1 MSTKP
6 LRVRRSLIDIYND
19 FKNGKPS
26 ELEKLMVAWQFIK
39 NLPANDPNSFMTLG
53 GYHGEPFTWRGS
65 YDGNYW
71 GGYCNHGNI
80 FFPTWHRVYLHKLEK
95 ALQSVPGC
103 ESVMLPYW
111 DQTYKVMKDGKLT
124 FLGVPSILTDNFFTF
139 SDGTTISNPLKSF
152 KLPVGLYDWIEKDA
166 YSKPEGYE
174 TVRFPLS
181 GLIGTPADR
190 MASENYNM
198 AFYIPGTTTINEQL
212 TSTMLNENVT
222 GWLSGS
228 VEIHEGFDPS
238 KPYVPEG
245 SFRGGIDEMYHR
257 CLLNPYYTTFSN
269 NTSRNELNKT
279 DKNAQSLE
287 SPHGSIHLAVGGIN
301 APGQDANSAGATDA
315 NGDMGENETAG
326 LDPIFFFHHCN
337 VDRIFWM
344 WQVRHKSTD
353 KLDLTVPGWEGPGVY
368 PGQNNVNNQ
377 PPVGYEQEEQ
387 LTLESPLYPFKM
399 VENGVERNF
408 CTNDVINIEK
418 QLGFRYESLS
428 LDNNDG
434 APETIKAI
442 AKLRGLKALAPKSD
456 KALVINGINRAKIN
470 GSFVLS
476 AFATIDGNRYFIGSE
491 PVLSRWKVTACKNC
505 MTNLEVT
512 ATFSLSDFTED
523 EIARAIFDVQING
536 RKHNDA
542 EFAKFTVT
550 NNANATRMLT
560 AANVTTAKFMNLMA
574 KPAEAQVPAAH
585 SKAFH
590 LSVV

>member
-1 MSTKP
+1 MSTKQP
-6 LRVRRSLIDIYND
+6 LRVRRSLIDLQND
-19 FKNGKPS
+19 FKNGKPA
-26 ELEKLMVAWQFIK
+26 ELEKLMIAWQFIK
-39 NLPANDPNSFMTLG
+39 NLPATDPNSFMSLG
-53 GYHGEPFTWRGS
+53 GFHGEPFIWRGS

-80 FFPTWHRVYLHKLEK
+80 FFPTWHRVYLHKLEM

-111 DQTYKVMKDGKLT
+111 DQTYKIMVDGKLT
-124 FLGVPSILTDNFFTF
+124 FLGVPSVLTDEYFTF
-139 SDGTTISNPLKSF
+139 SDGTTIPNPLKSF
-152 KLPVGLYDWIEKDA
+152 KLPVALNDWIEKDA

-181 GLIGTPADR
+181 GLVGTPADR

-198 AFYIPGTTTINEQL
+198 AFNITGTNVVDHKK
-212 TSTMLNENVT
+212 TSAMLNENVT

-228 VEIHEGFDPS
+228 VEIHEGFDPT

-245 SFRGGIDEMYHR
+245 SFRGGIDEAYHR
-257 CLLNPYYTTFSN
+257 CLDNPHYTTFSN

-279 DKNAQSLE
+279 DKTAQSLE
-287 SPHGSIHLAVGGIN
+287 SPHGSIHLAVGGIA
-301 APGQDANSAGATDA
+301 APGQDANSAVASDA

-344 WQVRHKSTD
+344 WQVRHKSTN
-353 KLDLTVPGWEGPGVY
+353 KLDLTVPGWAGPGVY
-368 PGQNNVNNQ
+368 PGLNNVDNQ
-377 PPVGYEQEEQ
+377 PPVGYEPEEE
-387 LTLESPLYPFKM
+387 LTMESPLYPFKLID
-399 VENGVERNF
+399 NGVERNF
-408 CTNDVINIEK
+408 RSADVVNIEK
-418 QLGFRYESLS
+418 QLGFTYESLS

-434 APETIKAI
+434 EPGTIKAI
-442 AKLRGLKALAPKSD
+442 AALRGLKAKVAKSD

-476 AFATIDGNRYFIGSE
+476 AFATIDGTRYFIGSE

-512 ATFSLSDFTED
+512 ATFSLSDFTD
-523 EIARAIFDVQING
+523 DQLSRAIFDVQING

-542 EFAKFTVT
+542 EFAKFSIT
-550 NNANATRMLT
+550 NNANATKALS
-560 AANVTTAKFMNLMA
+560 AAGAPIEVFKNLAKTEA
-574 KPAEAQVPAAH
+574 PAQVVH

>member
-1 MSTKP
+1 MSTKQ
-6 LRVRRSLIDIYND
+6 LRVRRSLIDIHND
-19 FKNGKPS
+19 FKNGKPA

-39 NLPANDPNSFMTLG
+39 KLPASDPNSFMSLG
-53 GYHGEPFTWRGS
+53 GFHGEPFIWRGS

-80 FFPTWHRVYLHKLEK
+80 FFPTWHRTYLYKIEK

-111 DQTYKVMKDGKLT
+111 DQTYKIMVDGKLT
-124 FLGVPSILTDNFFTF
+124 FLGVPSVLTDEFFTF
-139 SDGTTISNPLKSF
+139 SDGTTIPNPLKSF
-152 KLPVGLYDWIEKDA
+152 KLPVALNDWIEQDT

-181 GLIGTPADR
+181 GLVGTPADR
-190 MASENYNM
+190 MASETYNM
-198 AFYIPGTTTINEQL
+198 AFYVPGTTVIDQKKTGA
-212 TSTMLNENVT
+212 MLNDNVT

-228 VEIHEGFDPS
+228 VEIHEGFDPT

-245 SFRGGIDEMYHR
+245 SFRGGIDEGYHR
-257 CLLNPYYTTFSN
+257 CLDNPHYTTFSN

-279 DKNAQSLE
+279 DKTAQSLE
-287 SPHGSIHLAVGGIN
+287 SPHGSIHLAVGGIA
-301 APGQDANSAGATDA
+301 APGQDANSATATDA

-344 WQVRHKSTD
+344 WQVKHKSTD
-353 KLDLTVPGWEGPGVY
+353 KLDLTVPGWAGPGVY
-368 PGQNNVNNQ
+368 PGLNNVNNQ
-377 PPVGYEQEEQ
+377 PPVGYEPEEE
-387 LTLESPLYPFKM
+387 LTMQSPLFPFKL
-399 VENGVERNF
+399 VEHGTERYYQSS
-408 CTNDVINIEK
+408 DVVNIET
-418 QLGFRYESLS
+418 QLGFKYESLS

-434 APETIKAI
+434 APETVKAI
-442 AKLRGLKALAPKSD
+442 AALRGLKARVVKSD
-456 KALVINGINRAKIN
+456 KALVIGGINRAKIN

-512 ATFSLSDFTED
+512 ATFSLADFTD
-523 EIARAIFDVQING
+523 DQISRAIFDVQING

-542 EFAKFTVT
+542 EFAKFTIT
-550 NNANATRMLT
+550 NHANATKILS
-560 AANVTTAKFMNLMA
+560 AAGAPTTAFVSLTK
-574 KPAEAQVPAAH
+574 AAAPTPVVH